1 MKTVLFIT
9 IVLVAGAAA
18 GTIHGLANLAL
29 VEPYLDGAIMI
40 ENQAL
45 FVSGQAEDTPEFW
58 DEYDSYRIWQKE
70 GQVLASTILG
80 MSMGALFGMVY
91 ALSREALPK
100 GHDLKKAAVLAAIMW
115 FSVYLIPFLKYPAN
129 PPTVGDGETVV
140 LRAVLYL
147 SFIAISGFG
156 AVGFYQMYRRV
167 AKNRKF
173 LAFAGY
179 AALVAVAFALMPPNP
194 DEVTI
199 QTELLDGFRAMSAVG
214 VTIFWV
220 ALAIILG
227 TLWQKFRPD
236 SKTKLKQ
243 Y

>member
-115 FSVYLIPFLKYPAN
+115 FSVYLVPFLKYPAN